1 MALTKRI
8 FFPLLALLAASLLW
22 TGCSK
27 PAPKEADLPGVMD
40 TMKQKITNT
49 EMMDLSADDL
59 MPNYGIAAQDVRQ
72 FAARVD
78 STGTKGDEILLLE
91 GTDGGAAGRIEEK
104 LNARY
109 RQKEIEMKD
118 YLPEEY
124 AMLKKCSVERSGN
137 YVALIVSP
145 QAGDLEKIYRD
156 ALG

>member
-1 MALTKRI
+1 MKRI
-8 FFPLLALLAASLLW
+8 SLLLLALLTASFLW

-27 PAPKEADLPGVMD
+27 PAPKEADLPSVMD
-40 TMKQKITNT
+40 AMKKKITNT
-49 EMMDLSADDL
+49 QMMDLSADDL
-59 MPNYGIAAQDVRQ
+59 MPNYGIAEQDVQQ

-91 GTDGGAAGRIEEK
+91 GTDGAAAGRIEEK

-145 QAGDLEKIYRD
+145 QAGDLENIYRD